1 MALKSKVS
9 SDKTQKMNPK
19 EVLAQRRSY
28 CDEVHD
34 KLTDQGVHFF
44 TPDPEGSLNID
55 NEYLSLPANIT
66 DITSRDLGEFL
77 NAYTQQKVYMRTLL
91 GYAEM
96 YAEQARLEYMTA
108 SERPFRDLL
117 GSKLSETAKEREVN
131 THPEVRPVYEKWQDF
146 RNQVRLLSYNIASIE
161 DIIFLL
167 SREVSRRTG
176 DFADER
182 RDHNVSGR

>member
-1 MALKSKVS
+1 MAALSSKVS
-9 SDKTQKMNPK
+9 SKKMNPK
-19 EVLAQRRSY
+19 DVLAQRRSY

-34 KLTDQGVHFF
+34 TLTEKGVHFF
-44 TPDPEGSLNID
+44 TPDIDGSLNID
-55 NEYLSLPANIT
+55 EDFLALPANIT
-66 DITSRDLGEFL
+66 DVTSRDLGEYL

-96 YAEQARLEYMTA
+96 YAEQARLEYMTV
-108 SERPFRDLL
+108 SEKPFRDLL

-131 THPEVRPVYEKWQDF
+131 SHQEVRPAYEKWLDH
-146 RNQVRLLSYNIASIE
+146 RNQVKLLTYNIASIE
-161 DIIFLL
+161 DIIFML

-182 RDHNVSGR
+182 REHNVTGR